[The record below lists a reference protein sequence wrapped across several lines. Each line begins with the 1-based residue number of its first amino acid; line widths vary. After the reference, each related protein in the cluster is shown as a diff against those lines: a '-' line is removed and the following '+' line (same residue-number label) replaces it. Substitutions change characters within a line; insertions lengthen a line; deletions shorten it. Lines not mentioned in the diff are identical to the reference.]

1 MAAAR
6 KTTTPRNNTATAIS
20 KRLDAFDERLKA
32 VEHIVGAAKRKQ
44 QQAAAAKLAQN
55 PEQLNALKEL
65 LAMAEDT

>member
-6 KTTTPRNNTATAIS
+6 KTTAPRTNTATAIS

-32 VEHIVGAAKRKQ
+32 VEEIVGAAKRKQ